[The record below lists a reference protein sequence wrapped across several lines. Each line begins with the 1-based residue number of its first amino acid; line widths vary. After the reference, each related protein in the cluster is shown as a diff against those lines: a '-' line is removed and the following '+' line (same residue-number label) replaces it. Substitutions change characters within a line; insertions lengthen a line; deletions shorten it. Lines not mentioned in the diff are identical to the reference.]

1 MTKVAD
7 YRRDIDGLR
16 AIAVL
21 SVFFYHLGVS
31 PFSGGFVGVDVFFVI
46 SGFLITRLIVDQKTS
61 GKFTFAEFYI
71 RRVRRLFPALA
82 FTIAATLA
90 AGVYYFSTVDL
101 ARIGGSAI
109 AAILSLSNIYFWQ
122 QAGYFDAASVVKPL
136 LHTWSLSVEEQFY
149 LVWPALLVILLGRFS
164 RQVTLIAITLIGL
177 ASLVACQLMIDSVE
191 AVFYLSPFRAV
202 EFAIGAALVWVVER
216 PVKSVLSREV
226 ALATGLALIAYAV
239 VAFDEATP
247 FPGLNAMVPCVGA
260 ALAIYGGEAP
270 MLGRLLS
277 NAVAVRIG
285 LISYSL
291 YLAHWPII
299 VFYQYQKGV
308 DPLSPTDQALIAV
321 MTLIVSELMYRYVE
335 TPFRAFRSTTGK
347 TRLSKPAFGLVCAG
361 MAIALIS
368 TSAHIWA
375 SGGWAWRLTPESRAI
390 AAAVAYPPGRRT
402 GAGEGANYRILAIGD
417 SHATQHLDMLS
428 DYFAAHGA
436 SLDYYR
442 ACLPFPGAIVV
453 KDGKP
458 DKACG
463 REARGILE
471 KARGFDA
478 VIVAARW
485 DTYTETTHNPG
496 EARLANRRF
505 FLWRKPDDGEPQSP
519 EHSKAVFS
527 QALSDFVVEMEK
539 TRTPILFL
547 GQVPPMGAD
556 FSRCATQ
563 PIWRA
568 PEKCRPYYTR
578 DEAIARV
585 AYSDDALRSAA
596 QKSPLVRHISF
607 IDKLCPENE
616 RYCRYMSGGEYL
628 YRDDDHV
635 NFLGARML
643 GIEIRPSLDDFYALI
658 ANPDGHYSTAADIN

>member
-1 MTKVAD
+1 MTKAAD

-61 GKFTFAEFYI
+61 GRFTFAEFYI

-90 AGVYYFSTVDL
+90 AGVYFFSTVDL

-149 LVWPALLVILLGRFS
+149 LVWPAMLVILLGRFS
-164 RQVTLIAITLIGL
+164 RRVTLVAIALIGL
-177 ASLVACQLMIDSVE
+177 ASLVACQLMIESVE
-191 AVFYLSPFRAV
+191 AVFYLSPFRAA
-202 EFAIGAALVWVVER
+202 EFAIGAALVFVADR
-216 PVKSVLSREV
+216 PVKSALSREL
-226 ALATGLALIAYAV
+226 ALAIGLALIAYAV
-239 VAFDEATP
+239 FAFDETTP
-247 FPGLNAMVPCVGA
+247 FPGLYAMIPCIGA

-270 MLGRLLS
+270 ALGRLLS

-308 DPLSPTDQALIAV
+308 DPLSPTDQALIAA
-321 MTLIVSELMYRYVE
+321 MTLAASELMYRCVE
-335 TPFRAFRSTTGK
+335 TPFRAFKSTSGR
-347 TRLSKPAFGLVCAG
+347 TRLSKPAFGLVCAAI
-361 MAIALIS
+361 AIALIS

-375 SGGWAWRLTPESRAI
+375 SGGWSWRLTPGSRAI

-402 GAGEGANYRILAIGD
+402 GAAEGAKFRILVIGD

-428 DYFAAHGA
+428 DYFAAHDTR
-436 SLDYYR
+436 LDYYR

-458 DKACG
+458 DKECG
-463 REARGILE
+463 REARGIFE
-471 KARGFDA
+471 KARGYDA

-505 FLWRKPDDGEPQSP
+505 FLWREGVAGEPQTP
-519 EHSKAVFS
+519 EHSRAVFS
-527 QALSDFVVEMEK
+527 QALGDFVDEMEK
-539 TRTPILFL
+539 TNTPVLFL
-547 GQVPPMGAD
+547 GQAPPMGAD

-563 PIWRA
+563 PMWRS

-578 DEAIARV
+578 EKAIARV
-585 AYSDDALRSAA
+585 AYSDEALRTAA
-596 QKSPLVRHISF
+596 LKSPLVRRISF
-607 IDKLCPENE
+607 IDRLCPAAE

-643 GIEIRPSLDDFYALI
+643 GIEIRPSLDDFYALM
-658 ANPDGHYSTAADIN
+658 ANPGGNYSTAAEIK

>member
-1 MTKVAD
+1 MTKGAD

-46 SGFLITRLIVDQKTS
+46 SGFLITRLIVEQKTS

-90 AGVYYFSTVDL
+90 AGVYFFTTVDL

-109 AAILSLSNIYFWQ
+109 AAILSFSNIYFWQ
-122 QAGYFDAASVVKPL
+122 QAGYFDAAAVVKPL

-149 LVWPALLVILLGRFS
+149 LVWPAMLVILLGRFS
-164 RQVTLIAITLIGL
+164 RRVTLIAIILIGL
-177 ASLVACQLMIDSVE
+177 ASLIACQLMIESVE

-202 EFAIGAALVWVVER
+202 EFAVGAALVWGVER
-216 PVKSVLSREV
+216 PAKSALAREV
-226 ALATGLALIAYAV
+226 ALAIGLALIAYAV
-239 VAFDEATP
+239 FAFDEATP
-247 FPGLNAMVPCVGA
+247 FPGLNAMIPCVGA

-270 MLGRLLS
+270 ILGRLLS
-277 NAVAVRIG
+277 NKVAVRIG

-308 DPLSPTDQALIAV
+308 DPLSPTDQLLIAA
-321 MTLIVSELMYRYVE
+321 MTLIASELMYRYVE
-335 TPFRAFRSTTGK
+335 TPFRAFRSPSGK

-361 MAIALIS
+361 IAIALIS

-375 SGGWAWRLTPESRAI
+375 SGGWPWRLTPESRAI
-390 AAAVAYPPGRRT
+390 AAAVAYPPGRST
-402 GAGEGANYRILAIGD
+402 GAGEGAKYRILVIGD

-428 DYFAAHGA
+428 DYFAAHDA

-442 ACLPFPGAIVV
+442 TCLPFPGAIVV
-453 KDGKP
+453 KEGKP
-458 DKACG
+458 DKTCG

-471 KARGFDA
+471 KTRAYDA

-496 EARLANRRF
+496 EARLANRDF
-505 FLWRKPDDGEPQSP
+505 FLWRKPDAGEPKTP

-527 QALSDFVVEMEK
+527 QALGDFVAEMEK
-539 TRTPILFL
+539 TGMPVLFL

-556 FSRCATQ
+556 FSRCAAQ
-563 PIWRA
+563 PMWRA

-578 DEAIARV
+578 DKAMARV
-585 AYSDDALRSAA
+585 AYSDEALRKVALN
-596 QKSPLVRHISF
+596 SPLVRHISF
-607 IDKLCPENE
+607 IDRLCPDAG
-616 RYCRYMSGGEYL
+616 RYCRYLLDGEYL

-635 NFLGARML
+635 NFLGARVL
-643 GIEIRPSLDDFYALI
+643 GIEIRPSLDDFYALM
-658 ANPDGHYSTAADIN
+658 ADPDGNYSTAAEIN